1 MLKRFFTV
9 FTLLLLVF
17 GFSTMLRGNEWA
29 NYYFPDKLDSFWVYE
44 DQNKNEVTRYAVEE
58 EEFDGVMYRAFNYEP
73 QLEDWANFNYY
84 IQPYYYLVDEDWVTF
99 LINKE
104 YDDTIKESFE
114 KKMEEVDAMLEE
126 QLEEQLPALPPGVSI
141 DISSTVEVD
150 VQDYFYFLP
159 TPATFNEEW
168 TAMKIQIDITT
179 KFEVESDNPV
189 VQALAQESESES
201 KTSITIIKTGVVI
214 GTETVETEAG
224 TFEEC
229 LKIEFHSDLEKKEEG
244 MIGDDASEEAI
255 RHLSE
260 GDPEDLDEGMME
272 FHVGEKVATT
282 VWLAPKVGIVKV
294 THKEQQA
301 EGVMESFELTRYEI
315 KSDKS
320 EE

>member
-29 NYYFPDKLDSFWVYE
+29 NYYFPDKFDSFWVYE
-44 DQNKNEVTRYAVEE
+44 DQNKNELTRYAVEE

-73 QLEDWANFNYY
+73 QLEDWAEFNYL
-84 IQPYYYLVDEDWVTF
+84 IQPYYYLVDENWVTF

-104 YDDTIKESFE
+104 YGNTIKESFE

-126 QLEEQLPALPPGVSI
+126 QLPALPPGISI

-150 VQDYFYFLP
+150 VQDYVYFLP

-179 KFEVESDNPV
+179 KFEVESDNPAAQ
-189 VQALAQESESES
+189 VQVSEQESESKIS
-201 KTSITIIKTGVVI
+201 LTIIETGVVI

-229 LKIEFHSDLEKKEEG
+229 LKIEFHRDLEEEEEG

-255 RHLSE
+255 QHLSE
-260 GDPEDLDEGMME
+260 GDPEALEFME
-272 FHVGEKVATT
+272 FQFQAQAVEKTVTQ

-294 THKEQQA
+294 THKKQQA